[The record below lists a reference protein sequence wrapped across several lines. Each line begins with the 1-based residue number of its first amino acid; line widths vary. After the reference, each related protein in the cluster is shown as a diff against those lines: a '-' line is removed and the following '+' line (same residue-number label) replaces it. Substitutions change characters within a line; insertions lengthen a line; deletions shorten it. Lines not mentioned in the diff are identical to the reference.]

1 MPGKKLESRF
11 FQETKRYLKKLHL
24 VDANIR
30 NDHTMKQ
37 AEVFLSIWFLAAFF
51 GLLAMLMGGI

>member
-1 MPGKKLESRF
+1 MKLKGRF
-11 FQETKRYLKKLHL
+11 ITETKRYLKKLHL
-24 VDANIR
+24 VDANLR

-51 GLLAMLMGGI
+51 GLLAILMGGI